1 MLNIEDQLNPNRW
14 SLYKK
19 NYSFGSKKIYIANQ
33 FQNLPTNDFF
43 PQRFIPPTGIRS
55 NLINKIRITN
65 SLVEADYVLV
75 PHDWGIIYKNKT
87 YTKYLDDLSKISPLL
102 ILNTGDLSPKVP
114 IINKIEI
121 RTFLH
126 PWEKNIGKI
135 IIPYPSKSKQ
145 FKIRKW
151 SSFPTIAFMGYV
163 PKFSLGTFTGRHLK
177 SIFYPIKSSVY
188 VNRKFGTYRLKR
200 LSEDFNSKFIKRD
213 TFTAYHKNPN
223 LNVTMLEYEE
233 SLIDSD
239 YILCP
244 RGFGNTSI
252 RFYECLSAGRTPIVI
267 ESNGGLPV
275 INKEFDWAK
284 HIIRLGLFSDW
295 ESIIKNDWEFLGKSN
310 EYEKR
315 QVQNNKLFTSNL
327 EFNSYTSM
335 LFKHFLK

>member
-14 SLYKK
+14 SLYK
-19 NYSFGSKKIYIANQ
+19 NSSFGSKKIFIANQ

-43 PQRFIPPTGIRS
+43 PQEFITPTGVGS

-65 SLVEADYVLV
+65 SMAEADYVLV
-75 PHDWGIIYKNKT
+75 PHDWGIIFKNKT
-87 YTKYLDDLSKISPLL
+87 YTKYLNDLSKQSPLL
-102 ILNTGDLSPKVP
+102 ILNTGDFSPKVP

-126 PWEKNIGKI
+126 PWEKITGKI
-135 IIPYPSKSKQ
+135 IIPYPTKSKI

-151 SSFPTIAFMGYV
+151 SPIPTISFMGYV

-177 SIFYPIKSSVY
+177 GIFYPIKSSVY
-188 VNRKFGTYRLKR
+188 VNRKLGASRLKG
-200 LSEDFNSKFIKRD
+200 LSNDFDSKLIKRD

-223 LNVTMLEYEE
+223 LNVAMLEYQE
-233 SLIDSD
+233 SLMNSD

-244 RGFGNTSI
+244 RGFGNTSM
-252 RFYECLSAGRTPIVI
+252 RFYESLSAGRTPIVI

-275 INKEFDWAK
+275 INKDFEWDK
-284 HIIRLGLFSDW
+284 HILKVDLLSDW
-295 ESIIKNDWEFLGKSN
+295 KSIIQKDWEFLRKSD
-310 EYEKR
+310 EYAKR
-315 QVQNNKLFTSNL
+315 QIQNNRLFTINL
-327 EFNSYTSM
+327 EFNTYISM